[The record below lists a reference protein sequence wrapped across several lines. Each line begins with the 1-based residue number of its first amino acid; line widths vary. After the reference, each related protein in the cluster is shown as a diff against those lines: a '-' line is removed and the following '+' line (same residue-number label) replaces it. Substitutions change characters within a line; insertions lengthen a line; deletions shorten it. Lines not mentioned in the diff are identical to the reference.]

1 MRLFACC
8 HSTAARV
15 MVTGQSFLLAICCLT
30 PGMSCRWGEVSG
42 NHIDLQIGDVCD
54 WEFLE
59 DVFTGFKPDA
69 VVHFGEQRSAPYSMI
84 DRARAV
90 YTQHN
95 NVIGTINVMF
105 AIKVGAVIMHAI
117 QQCTVN
123 LSKHTCC
130 TEAAVGR
137 LHIMNLVCQDIMQ
150 SAARLEQTAC
160 TDVLLDASRPGVKA
174 YMSICSTGP
183 SPTQ

>member
-1 MRLFACC
+1 M
-8 HSTAARV
+8 
-15 MVTGQSFLLAICCLT
+15 I
-30 PGMSCRWGEVSG
+30 CRWGEISG

-105 AIKVGAVIMHAI
+105 AIKVGAVMMHI
-117 QQCTVN
+117 ISQYTVN

-137 LHIMNLVCQDIMQ
+137 THIITLVCQDIMQ
-150 SAARLEQTAC
+150 SAAHIQQTASG
-160 TDVLLDASRPGVKA
+160 DLFLDTNTPGESA
-174 YMSICSTGP
+174 YMSSAVAYWTYSSTVDAHMRHASMNKTVAP
-183 SPTQ
+183 MMMHSKQMAHCRS